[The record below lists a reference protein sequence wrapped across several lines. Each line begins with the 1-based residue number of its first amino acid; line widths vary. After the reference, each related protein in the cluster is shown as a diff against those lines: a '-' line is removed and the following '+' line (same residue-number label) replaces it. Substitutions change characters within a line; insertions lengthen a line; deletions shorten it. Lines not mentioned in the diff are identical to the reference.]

1 MIQTRGERH
10 EAERELFQENILLRK
25 LFQKEEREKK
35 KKKINSP
42 LGIETDHPWR
52 SDYILVVGW
61 KTVSIGLAVPETD
74 DLPRF

>member
-1 MIQTRGERH
+1 MTQTPRTPRSGKRIVPREYLVEKIVSKRG
-10 EAERELFQENILLRK
+10 K
-25 LFQKEEREKK
+25 GKK

>member
-1 MIQTRGERH
+1 MFH
-10 EAERELFQENILLRK
+10 ENIFVEEIVSKKERRK
-25 LFQKEEREKK
+25 KKEENKFAEF
-35 KKKINSP
+35 
-42 LGIETDHPWR
+42 GIETDHPWR